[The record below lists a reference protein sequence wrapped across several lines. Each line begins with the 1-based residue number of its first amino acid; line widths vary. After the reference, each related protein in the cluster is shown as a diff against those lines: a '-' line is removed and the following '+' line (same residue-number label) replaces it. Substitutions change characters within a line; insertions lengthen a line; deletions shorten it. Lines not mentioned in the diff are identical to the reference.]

1 MTKKEKRDIRQE
13 VTDKVVATIESMND
27 GDVNWI
33 KSWFT
38 VNDRPTSKSSG
49 KPYQGINWFILSMV
63 QSIEGY
69 ESNQWGTFNY
79 WFKAGGGEREG
90 KTVTKESRYSVKGQ
104 KGTQVV
110 LYKPMTFTETDD
122 TGKKVTK
129 SFPLMKGFTVFN
141 ADQVEG
147 YTVEPMDIVGKVDEC
162 EEPVVAVNNLMATL
176 GIKLVHKD
184 KNRAFY
190 TPPIDTVNSPL
201 PAQFDSAEAYACTNL
216 HETGHATGHE
226 SRLNR
231 DLKNHFG
238 DQAYAFE
245 ELIAELFSA
254 MMAGELG
261 IAPTPREDHAHYL
274 KGWLKRLKED
284 KFAIF
289 RAVAAAQKAADWVHD
304 ATEEVSEEDTFA
316 EAA

>member
-13 VTDKVVATIESMND
+13 ITDKVVAAIESMND

-49 KPYQGINWFILSMV
+49 KAYQGINWFILSMT

-69 ESNQWGTFNY
+69 KSNEWGTFNY

-90 KTVTKESRYSVKGQ
+90 KKVTKESAYSLKGQ

-110 LYKPMTFTETDD
+110 LYKPMTFTETNDA
-122 TGKKVTK
+122 GQKVTK

-147 YTVEPMDIVGKVDEC
+147 YEAPPVAEIPDVQPVTAADNLADELN
-162 EEPVVAVNNLMATL
+162 VMVQHTDLNS
-176 GIKLVHKD
+176 
-184 KNRAFY
+184 AFY
-190 TPPIDTVNSPL
+190 LPSRDVVNVPPAT
-201 PAQFDSAEAYACTNL
+201 QFKTEEDYGCTLL
-216 HETGHATGHE
+216 HEIGHWTGAK
-226 SRLNR
+226 SRMDRNLE
-231 DLKNHFG
+231 NHFG

-261 IAPTPREDHAHYL
+261 IAPTPREDHAPYL
-274 KGWLKRLKED
+274 KGWLKKLKAA

-304 ATEEVSEEDTFA
+304 ATEVSEDDTFA